1 MPLEEYRSKRS
12 ADSTPE
18 PFGESPRLASRGGG
32 MFVVHKHAATRLHYD
47 FRLEMEG
54 VLRSWAIPKGP
65 SLNPADKRLAVMVE
79 DHPIEYGDFEGII
92 PEGNYG
98 AGEVIVWD
106 RGVYRVTDPPD
117 DAAAGVRAGK
127 LDIEMFGFKL
137 KGGYA
142 MVRTSG
148 RGLRARATRNEKP
161 QWLLIKR
168 HDGFASAEADIVESR
183 PRSVLSGL
191 TLQELPGASSIVSGI
206 VAELRKSDAPEI
218 KGPLAPARFPFALA
232 KLVNEPPEGGDWLY
246 EIKYDGV
253 RALAIRDGGSVRIFG
268 RSGLEATANYPEVV
282 LALSK
287 LPFVRFVIDGEIIA
301 FGPDGR
307 PSFQALQRRIQAQ
320 DPGWIAAM
328 ALGSPA
334 PYYVFD
340 LLAFDRFDLRGL
352 ALETRK
358 ELLRRMIRDEGLLRY
373 SDYHTGNGRAFYDA
387 VAELGLEGVVAK
399 RLRSPYQAGRGGG
412 WLKIKCPRVERF
424 AIGGW
429 TEPGGSR
436 THFGALLMGQY
447 EAPGVLRFVGR
458 VGTGFDDERLRT
470 IAAKLRERA
479 TDASPFRRRRVGE
492 PAIVAGAHFCAPELV
507 CEVRFTEW
515 TEDGVLR
522 NPSFLDLIA
531 DADPAECG
539 YHGPEQSAAEPADE
553 LGEFNSSPRL
563 AQGGVAAQ
571 PGERRARSGA
581 QGLNREKRNDL
592 SPTLSQVQTLD
603 RERGRKIQGVAEA
616 IAMHDSHRRRP
627 PQHVEITHADK
638 VFWPAEGYTKGD
650 LIKYY
655 ETIAPWMLPYL
666 KDRPVMLTRYPDG
679 IEGKS
684 FFQKDAPAYVPQ
696 WIRRV
701 RVYSQE
707 SEREI
712 SYFILESAEALKYI
726 ANMGAIPIH
735 IWSSRAPNLG
745 SPDWLLFDIDPK
757 GSTTAAAVRVA
768 EETAAVLRGAA
779 MRPYV
784 KTSGQA
790 GIHVVVGL
798 RPGYTYEQARMFS
811 EAVARVVVARI
822 PDAATLLR
830 TPGARKGKVYIDY
843 LQLGQGKTIAAPF
856 AVRPRPGAPASA
868 PLKWNE
874 LKSNLDPGRFNI
886 KTMARRMTRLG
897 EDPFLG
903 ALTDLQEIEPALPKV
918 ESMLHGK

>member
-1 MPLEEYRSKRS
+1 VALEEYRRKRS
-12 ADSTPE
+12 AERTPE
-18 PFGESPRLASRGGG
+18 PFGESPRLGSRGGG
-32 MFVVHKHAATRLHYD
+32 IFVVQKHAATRLHYD

-117 DAAAGVRAGK
+117 DAAGAVRAGK

-148 RGLRARATRNEKP
+148 RNPHARAARNEKP

-168 HDGFASAEADIVESR
+168 HDGFASADIDIVESR

-191 TLQELPGASSIVSGI
+191 TLQELPGASGLASGV
-206 VAELRKSDAPEI
+206 VAELQKLHAPEL
-218 KGPLAPARFPFALA
+218 KGPLAPAQFPFALA
-232 KLVNEPPEGGDWLY
+232 RLVREPVEGAEWLY

-253 RALAIRDGGSVRIFG
+253 RALAIRDGGAVRIFG
-268 RSGLEATANYPEVV
+268 RSGIEATANYPEVV
-282 LALSK
+282 LALGK
-287 LPFVRFVIDGEIIA
+287 LPFTRFVLDGEIVA

-307 PSFQALQRRIQAQ
+307 PSFQALQRRIQAHDRGQ
-320 DPGWIAAM
+320 IAAM
-328 ALGSPA
+328 ALAHPA

-340 LLAFDRFDLRGL
+340 LLAFDRFDLRGF

-358 ELLRRMIRDEGLLRY
+358 ELLRRMIREEGLLRY

-399 RLRSPYQAGRGGG
+399 RVDSPYQAGRGGG
-412 WLKIKCPRVERF
+412 WLKIKCPHVERF
-424 AIGGW
+424 VIGGW
-429 TEPGGSR
+429 TEPAGSR
-436 THFGALLMGQY
+436 THFGALLAGQY

-479 TDASPFRRRRVGE
+479 IDASPFRRRRAGE
-492 PAIVAGAHFCAPELV
+492 PTIPADAHFCKPELV

-522 NPSFLDLIA
+522 NPSFLGLIA
-531 DADPAECG
+531 DADARECA
-539 YHGPEQSAAEPADE
+539 YQGPGASPAEPADG
-553 LGEFNSSPRL
+553 LGEPRSE
-563 AQGGVAAQ
+563 AETEEI
-571 PGERRARSGA
+571 PPMPSRRTR
-581 QGLNREKRNDL
+581 KTL
-592 SPTLSQVQTLD
+592 SPFSLGKGS
-603 RERGRKIQGVAEA
+603 GVRPLEVSKPVKPP
-616 IAMHDSHRRRP
+616 IHNSH
-627 PQHVEITHADK
+627 HVEITHADK

-650 LIKYY
+650 LIQYY

-684 FFQKDAPAYVPQ
+684 FFQKDAPGYVPQ

-701 RVYSQE
+701 KIYSE
-707 SEREI
+707 DSKREI
-712 SYFILESAEALKYI
+712 SYFILESADALEYI
-726 ANMGAIPIH
+726 ANMGAIPVH
-735 IWSSRAPNLG
+735 IWSSRVQNLG

-757 GSTTAAAVRVA
+757 GSTTSQAVRVTQ
-768 EETAAVLRGAA
+768 ETAAVLRSAG

-798 RPGYTYEQARMFS
+798 RAGYTYEQARMFS
-811 EAVARVVVARI
+811 EAVARVVVARM
-822 PDAATLLR
+822 PDVATVLR
-830 TPGARKGKVYIDY
+830 TPAARKGKVYIDY

-856 AVRPRPGAPASA
+856 AVRPQPGAPVSA

-874 LKSNLDPGRFNI
+874 LRSDLDPRKFNI
-886 KTMARRMTRLG
+886 KTMPRRMTRLG

-903 ALTDLQEIEPALPKV
+903 ALTDQQEIEPALAKV
-918 ESMLHGK
+918 ESMLHGQ

>member
-1 MPLEEYRSKRS
+1 MPLEEYRRKRS
-12 ADSTPE
+12 AERTPE
-18 PFGESPRLASRGGG
+18 PFGESPRTGRRTGG
-32 MFVVHKHAATRLHYD
+32 MFVVQKHAATRLHYD
-47 FRLEMEG
+47 FRLEIEG

-106 RGVYRVTDPPD
+106 RGMYRITDPPD
-117 DAAAGVRAGK
+117 DVAAAVRAGK
-127 LDIEMFGFKL
+127 LDIELFGFKL
-137 KGGYA
+137 RGGYA

-148 RGLRARATRNEKP
+148 RNPTARQGRNEKP

-168 HDGFASAEADIVESR
+168 HDGFASADIDIVESR

-191 TLQELPGASSIVSGI
+191 TIQELPGASTLASDV
-206 VAELRKSDAPEI
+206 VVELQRLGASRL
-218 KGPLAPARFPFALA
+218 KGALAPAQFPFALA
-232 KLVNEPPEGGDWLY
+232 RLVNELVEGPEWLY

-253 RALAIRDGGSVRIFG
+253 RALAIRDGGAVRIFG

-287 LPFVRFVIDGEIIA
+287 LPFARFVLDGEIIG
-301 FGPDGR
+301 FDPEGR
-307 PSFQALQRRIQAQ
+307 PSFQALQRRIQAHDRAQ
-320 DPGWIAAM
+320 IAAM
-328 ALGSPA
+328 ALAHPA

-340 LLAFDRFDLRGL
+340 LLAFDQFDLRPC

-358 ELLRRMIRDEGLLRY
+358 DLLRRVIKDEGLLRY
-373 SDYHTGNGRAFYDA
+373 SDFHTGNGRAFYDA
-387 VAELGLEGVVAK
+387 VAELGLEGVIAK
-399 RLRSPYQAGRGGG
+399 RVNLPYQAGRGGG
-412 WLKIKCPRVERF
+412 WLKIKCPRIGRF
-424 AIGGW
+424 VIGGW

-436 THFGALLMGQY
+436 THFGALLVGQY

-458 VGTGFDDERLRT
+458 VGTGFDDQRLRT
-470 IAAKLRERA
+470 IATELRERA
-479 TDASPFRRRRVGE
+479 IDTSPFRRRREGE
-492 PAIVAGAHFCAPELV
+492 PIIPAGAHFCRPELV

-522 NPSFLDLIA
+522 NPSFLGLVE
-531 DADPAECG
+531 DADPAQVV
-539 YHGPEQSAAEPADE
+539 YQGPGALAAEATDD
-553 LGEFNSSPRL
+553 FNTGMPL
-563 AQGGVAAQ
+563 PVPNDGMVAAN
-571 PGERRARSGA
+571 P
-581 QGLNREKRNDL
+581 
-592 SPTLSQVQTLD
+592 
-603 RERGRKIQGVAEA
+603 RERGESSEFESLNGEKQNDISQTLSLDKERMKKLQGVAKPLKP
-616 IAMHDSHRRRP
+616 AMHESHP
-627 PQHVEITHADK
+627 VQITHADK

-650 LIKYY
+650 LIEYY

-684 FFQKDAPAYVPQ
+684 FYQKDAPGYAPD
-696 WIRRV
+696 WFRRV
-701 RVYSQE
+701 KVYSE
-707 SEREI
+707 DSKREI
-712 SYFILESAEALKYI
+712 SYFILESVDALKYI
-726 ANMGAIPIH
+726 ANMGAVPIH
-735 IWSSRAPNLG
+735 IWSSRVPNLS

-757 GSTTAAAVRVA
+757 GSTTPHAVRVA
-768 EETAAVLRGAA
+768 QETAAVLRSTG

-798 RPGYTYEQARMFS
+798 KTGYTYEQARMFS
-811 EAVARVVVARI
+811 EAVARVVVARM
-822 PDAATLLR
+822 PDIATVLR
-830 TPGARKGKVYIDY
+830 TPAARKGKVYIDY

-856 AVRPRPGAPASA
+856 AVRPQPGAPVSA

-874 LKSNLDPGRFNI
+874 VKSDLDPRKFNI
-886 KTMARRMTRLG
+886 KTMPPRMKRLG

-903 ALTDLQEIEPALPKV
+903 ALTDQQEIEPAVAKV
-918 ESMLHGK
+918 ESMLHEK